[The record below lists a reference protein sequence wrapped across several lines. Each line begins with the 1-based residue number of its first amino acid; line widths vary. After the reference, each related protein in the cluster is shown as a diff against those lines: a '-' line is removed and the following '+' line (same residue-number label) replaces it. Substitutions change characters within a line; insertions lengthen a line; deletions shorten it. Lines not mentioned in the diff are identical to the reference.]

1 MFTQTVKR
9 KSIVPNGTHGTKV
22 AIVLNADEPRNG
34 TERCMWLRFLPEYIL
49 VKLDHTRLPALEGL
63 PQGMGQIF
71 PTTKS
76 FIIRVDNQKTKTV
89 ERKQYPT
96 TPVYTITDVRAQEQ
110 TIPHIVV
117 DIALAP
123 RMGTYSIFNVYM
135 APLRSSSRRAMRIL
149 RKLQDSTVVWWQDDR
164 FL

>member
-63 PQGMGQIF
+63 PQGVRQIF
-71 PTTKS
+71 PTTEG

-89 ERKQYPT
+89 ERKQHPM
-96 TPVYTITDVRAQEQ
+96 TPAYTITDVLAQEQ
-110 TIPHIVV
+110 
-117 DIALAP
+117 AYC
-123 RMGTYSIFNVYM
+123 G
-135 APLRSSSRRAMRIL
+135 
-149 RKLQDSTVVWWQDDR
+149 
-164 FL
+164 